1 MQAHNGANQFL
12 QRAAVL
18 LTLSALLSAQS
29 PAPKR
34 SAPRPAQVHLTLD
47 QQVQAALAGFAGKV
61 SLYAKNLET
70 GRSFSHNGDAKVK
83 TASTIKLA
91 ILAAAFNAVA
101 EGRVNWDDRVTLREE
116 DKVSGAGILPEFTAG
131 DSLTLRALSHLMIV
145 LSDNTATNLML
156 DHINGDYV
164 NEWAEHFGLLNTRV
178 LRKIGGASPTHA
190 SQEVPFAPYGLGVS
204 TPHEQ
209 VTLLEKMERGEV
221 VSPEASKEM
230 INILKRQQDR
240 NGIPRHMGSLD
251 VANKS
256 GALDHLRSD
265 SGIVYT
271 KRARIALSITCDEM
285 PAVDWSTDNP
295 GYLKIAKLAEI
306 LVSGLQR

>member
-1 MQAHNGANQFL
+1 MKPKPS
-12 QRAAVL
+12 AAVL
-18 LTLSALLSAQS
+18 LTMTGLLCGQNSAS
-29 PAPKR
+29 K
-34 SAPRPAQVHLTLD
+34 RPAQARLTLD
-47 QQVQAALAGFAGKV
+47 QQVQSALTGFEGKV

-70 GRSFSHNGDAKVK
+70 GRTFSYNGDTKVR

-101 EGRVNWDDRVTLREE
+101 EGRVKWDDRVILREE
-116 DKVSGAGILPEFTAG
+116 DKVPGAGILPEFSAG
-131 DSLTLRALSHLMIV
+131 DSLTLQALSHVMIV
-145 LSDNTATNLML
+145 LSDNTATNLLL
-156 DHINGDYV
+156 DQISGNYV
-164 NEWAEHFGLLNTRV
+164 NEWAEHLGFRNTRV
-178 LRKIGGASPTHA
+178 LRKIGGGSPTRA

-209 VTLLEKMERGEV
+209 VTLLEKMERGEI

-240 NGIPRHMGSLD
+240 NGIPRYMKSLD

-265 SGIVYT
+265 SGIVYA
-271 KRARIALSITCDEM
+271 KRGRIAMSITCDDM
-285 PAVDWSTDNP
+285 PAVDWSTDNA

-306 LVSGLQR
+306 LVTALQR

>member
-1 MQAHNGANQFL
+1 MKRVAC
-12 QRAAVL
+12 L
-18 LTLSALLSAQS
+18 LVAWLLVFCALLPAADPVPKSAK
-29 PAPKR
+29 A
-34 SAPRPAQVHLTLD
+34 RPVQVRLSLE
-47 QQVQAALAGFAGKV
+47 QQVQSALSGFEGKV

-70 GRSFSHNGDAKVK
+70 GQAFSRNGDARVR

-91 ILAAAFNAVA
+91 ILAAAFAAVA
-101 EGRVNWDDRVTLREE
+101 EGKATWEDRVTLKEE
-116 DKVSGAGILPEFTAG
+116 DKVSGAGILPELTAG
-131 DSLTLRALSHLMIV
+131 DILTLRGLSHLMIV

-156 DHINGDYV
+156 DHIPGDYV
-164 NEWAEHFGLLNTRV
+164 NDWADGFGLHNTRI
-178 LRKIGGASPTHA
+178 LRKVGGAAPTRA
-190 SQEVPFAPYGLGVS
+190 ANEEPFAKYGLGVS

-221 VSPEASKEM
+221 VSLEASKEM
-230 INILKRQQDR
+230 IGILKRQQDR
-240 NGIPRHMGSLD
+240 NGIPRHLGSLD

-271 KRARIALSITCDEM
+271 KRGRIALSITCDEI

-295 GYLKIAKLAEI
+295 GYVKIAKLAEI
-306 LVSGLQR
+306 LVNALQR